1 MSLALD
7 PWFRSSHD
15 LPVAKESQDE
25 RYVRAVLFEQFGVE
39 LRRLR
44 EGTERMPDYELLAQD
59 DRAAILEVKT
69 VELTPRTPENGW
81 NVTPQGEHM
90 WEATRRDNAPQRV
103 GGLIHSA
110 AGQLSRFPDP
120 KILVFLNHE
129 SLVDVLD
136 LEEAVQGYQP
146 YGTEETGYLI
156 NTASKRIAEGRIREE
171 RWLIDLYVWIEPP
184 KGPRMVF
191 PVGPSPKTLE
201 AEREATVFLRVAS
214 DAGLALA
221 HRFFGSPADL
231 PKTVPPWLRS
241 LSNS

>member
-1 MSLALD
+1 M
-7 PWFRSSHD
+7 
-15 LPVAKESQDE
+15 AKESQDE
-25 RYVRAVLFEQFGVE
+25 RYVRAVLFERFGTE
-39 LRRLR
+39 LRRLP
-44 EGTERMPDYELLAQD
+44 EGTERTPDYELLAQAG
-59 DRAAILEVKT
+59 RAAVLEVKT

-103 GGLIHSA
+103 GAHIHSA
-110 AGQLSRFPDP
+110 AGQLIRFGDP
-120 KILVFLNHE
+120 KILVILNHDP
-129 SLVDVLD
+129 LVDVLD

-156 NTASKRIAEGRIREE
+156 NTASKRIAEGHIRDE

-184 KGPRMVF
+184 KGPRLTF
-191 PVGPSPKTLE
+191 PTGQPPVALE
-201 AEREATVFLRVAS
+201 AEQDATVFLRVAS

-221 HRFFGSPADL
+221 HRFFGCPADL

-241 LSNS
+241 P